1 VLDKIAHCHEHS
13 KIAAEPECLAITGDT
28 GAGKT
33 TAYMRYVLKHP
44 RRETREGTKV
54 PVLPAA
60 IPVPATVKSL
70 ATKLLLKLGD
80 PVADRGTVVNQTLR
94 LQRLMRAC
102 CTELIILDEFQHF
115 IDRDSLK
122 ILVTV
127 SDWLKELLNETRIP
141 VVLIG
146 LPSSVRVLD
155 ANEQLR
161 RRFGLKLSLDPFRWD
176 TPEQRMEFRKFLRVI
191 DDKLPLADRANLADE
206 EMAYRFFCA
215 SGGVIAYVMKIVR
228 AATSLAVERSAKTLE
243 LEMLAEAYEE
253 RLGMNG
259 PAKKNPFLN

>member
-1 VLDKIAHCHEHS
+1 MKQIAHCHEYS
-13 KIAAEPECLAITGDT
+13 KVSAEPEGLLITGST

-33 TAYMRYVLKHP
+33 TGYKRYELKFP
-44 RRETREGTKV
+44 RRETKDGTKV
-54 PVLPAA
+54 PVLSAA

-80 PVADRGTVVNQTLR
+80 PAADRGTVVNQTLR
-94 LQRLMRAC
+94 LQKLVKAC
-102 CTELIILDEFQHF
+102 GTELVILDEFQHF
-115 IDRDSLK
+115 IDRDSRK
-122 ILVTV
+122 ILETV

-146 LPSSVRVLD
+146 LPSSVQVLD

-161 RRFGLKLSLDPFRWD
+161 RRFGLKLSIDPFGWD
-176 TPEQRMEFRKFLRVI
+176 TPEQRTEFRKFLRVI
-191 DDKLPLADRANLADE
+191 DDKLPLTERANLADE

-215 SGGVIAYVMKIVR
+215 SEGVIAYVMKIVR
-228 AATSLAVERSAKTLE
+228 AATCLAIDRSARTLTLE
-243 LEMLAEAYEE
+243 ILAETYEE
-253 RLGMNG
+253 RLGTNG